1 MGGGKLNIYELNEVA
16 NNEYLIKDIAE
27 TFLLLNDNP
36 TPNEYERKIKPVIK
50 DINEAMTLILLSI
63 GVPKKYIKL
72 FYLNCYEN
80 TTKKQI
86 GLLDTEHRQAFKKV
100 NNICCICGTTENLT
114 IHHTKPNKYL
124 KFNYNNMVVLCQECH
139 RKHHTEILNISELM
153 KQSNINYG
161 GIIWNENNKPNIY
174 KGGNECQNK

>member
-1 MGGGKLNIYELNEVA
+1 MNLYELNEVA

-86 GLLDTEHRQAFKKV
+86 GLMDTEHRKAFKKNKV
-100 NNICCICGTTENLT
+100 CCICGTSENLQ
-114 IHHTKPNKYL
+114 IHHTKPIRTHEHL
-124 KFNYNNMVVLCQECH
+124 KFNYNNFVVLCQECH
-139 RKHHTEILNISELM
+139 RKHHTEILNISELV

-161 GIIWNENNKPNIY
+161 GIIWNENNKPT
-174 KGGNECQNK
+174 NKIK

>member
-1 MGGGKLNIYELNEVA
+1 MVTLNIYELNEVA
-16 NNEYLIKDIAE
+16 NNEYLIKNIND

-50 DINEAMTLILLSI
+50 DINEAITLILLSI
-63 GVPKKYIKL
+63 GVPKNYIKL

-86 GLLDTEHRQAFKKV
+86 GLLDTEHRRAFKKV

-114 IHHTKPNKYL
+114 IHHTKAIKTNPHLKY
-124 KFNYNNMVVLCQECH
+124 NYNNMVVLCQECH
-139 RKHHTEILNISELM
+139 RKHHTNILNISELM
-153 KQSNINYG
+153 KGNNIKYG
-161 GIIWNENNKPNIY
+161 GVIWNENNQ
-174 KGGNECQNK
+174 G